1 MSDEIIITIPGK
13 PQARQAHGLNVRDG
27 KPIKYMKKES
37 ASWESF
43 ARLCAAQAMRG
54 RPPIKG
60 AVAIEYLFVF
70 QAPKSL
76 PKVQREAVARGEF
89 IIHESRGNDICNLLK
104 EINDSLK
111 GIAIEDDGLIVDA
124 GFSKRYGAKP
134 CAIITIRSIA

>member
-1 MSDEIIITIPGK
+1 MSEEIIITIPGK
-13 PQARQAHGLNVRDG
+13 PQARQAHAMTMRGG

-37 ASWESF
+37 QSYAAY
-43 ARLCAAQAMRG
+43 ARLSVAQGMRG

-60 AVAIEYLFVF
+60 AVAVEYMFVF

-76 PKVQREAVARGEF
+76 PKAQRDAVARGEF
-89 IIHESRGNDICNLLK
+89 VIHESRTNDICNLLK
-104 EINDSLK
+104 EINDVLK

-134 CAIITIRSIA
+134 GAIVTIRKVT